1 MLNRTF
7 NKSKLNYT
15 GNRDINGE
23 KISSYRYGHAVI
35 NVSKTS
41 DYLNDNNYIIVSF
54 ESPVMCKADSKL
66 AKEIAKFFGLD
77 LTGNYNVEKN
87 VIFGRVAA

>member
-7 NKSKLNYT
+7 NESKLNYR
-15 GNRDINGE
+15 GNKDINGE
-23 KISSYRYGHAVI
+23 QISSYRYGHTVI
-35 NVSKTS
+35 NVSKAS

-54 ESPVMCKADSKL
+54 ESPVMHNADSKL

-77 LTGNYNVEKN
+77 LAGNYNVEKN
-87 VIFGRVAA
+87 VIFGRLAA